1 MSDFFDARGFVVG
14 EWELILEER
23 RQELLK
29 LCECKDEE
37 YNELLLPYDV
47 GRRNRNL
54 LIHFGFWM
62 TGKKEIPA
70 IICRYLKKFRVCSKN
85 YPILEKSLSVS

>member
-1 MSDFFDARGFVVG
+1 MDGGFGKKVSDFFDARGFVVG

-37 YNELLLPYDV
+37 YNELLLLYDV
-47 GRRNRNL
+47 GRRNRNS
-54 LIHFGFWM
+54 FQ
-62 TGKKEIPA
+62 
-70 IICRYLKKFRVCSKN
+70 
-85 YPILEKSLSVS
+85 

>member
-37 YNELLLPYDV
+37 YNELLLLYDV
-47 GRRNRNL
+47 GRRNRNS
-54 LIHFGFWM
+54 FQ
-62 TGKKEIPA
+62 
-70 IICRYLKKFRVCSKN
+70 
-85 YPILEKSLSVS
+85 